1 MIYSDSYIYM
11 GVASRDSKMDRIKRL
26 ASHHSQAIAAGFA
39 NMKQLARKNPFL
51 REVLEEHRKGVR
63 ETIAGLEAQ
72 KDALGGLVEYLDE
85 RRDAGSARGA
95 EARVEAGRVM
105 DEIKR
110 IDREIARLT
119 RDFA

>member
-1 MIYSDSYIYM
+1 M
-11 GVASRDSKMDRIKRL
+11 GVASRDSKMNRIKSL
-26 ASHHSQAIAAGFA
+26 TSHHSQAIAAGFA

-63 ETIAGLEAQ
+63 ETIVGLEAQ

-85 RRDAGSARGA
+85 RRNAGSARGA
-95 EARVEAGRVM
+95 EARMEAGRVM

>member
-1 MIYSDSYIYM
+1 MTI
-11 GVASRDSKMDRIKRL
+11 ASRDTKIKNIALL
-26 ASHHSQAIAAGFA
+26 ASHHSQAIAEGFA

-63 ETIAGLEAQ
+63 ETIVGLEAQ

-85 RRDAGSARGA
+85 KRYAGSARGA
-95 EARVEAGRVM
+95 EAHVEAGRVM